1 MATVRLL
8 PTPRWLS
15 CVSHYARSVSTSE
28 GALSS
33 ERPHVSAAAFEKG
46 CTGYYC
52 NRNPRNLE
60 LLGLADKPKGFETK
74 NQRVDYYHRLM
85 LDVSSRHVTAYVN
98 HNNGVKVVE
107 ASTKEMCIA
116 RHLYKTSDVCAAFN
130 VGRVLAAR
138 CKETGLYRVMWE
150 HKFDREHKKVKAF
163 IKAFSRSGVRLHEPK
178 VRKTLPPPGTLPI

>member
-1 MATVRLL
+1 
-8 PTPRWLS
+8 
-15 CVSHYARSVSTSE
+15 
-28 GALSS
+28 
-33 ERPHVSAAAFEKG
+33 
-46 CTGYYC
+46 
-52 NRNPRNLE
+52 
-60 LLGLADKPKGFETK
+60 
-74 NQRVDYYHRLM
+74 M

-150 HKFDREHKKVKAF
+150 HKFDREHKKVGYRQNTPVPTMPLA
-163 IKAFSRSGVRLHEPK
+163 SP
-178 VRKTLPPPGTLPI
+178 